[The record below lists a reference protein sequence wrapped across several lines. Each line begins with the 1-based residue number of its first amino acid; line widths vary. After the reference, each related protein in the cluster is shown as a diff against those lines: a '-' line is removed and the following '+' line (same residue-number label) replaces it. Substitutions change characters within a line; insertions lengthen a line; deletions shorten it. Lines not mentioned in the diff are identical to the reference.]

1 MERMRDMVDAT
12 PVYTDDVLRL
22 IHMKDEM
29 IYAKDIA
36 PILKMKPDVI
46 VKRVKDGS
54 WLPQYLGNYI
64 ISGRCVKFF
73 RIDFLRKGGW
83 IQ

>member
-1 MERMRDMVDAT
+1 MIDLT
-12 PVYTDDVLRL
+12 PVYTEPVLALMSRT
-22 IHMKDEM
+22 DEVVP
-29 IYAKDIA
+29 AAAIA
-36 PILKMKPDVI
+36 PIVRMHPSVI
-46 VKRVKDGS
+46 IHKAKNGEWPREIC
-54 WLPQYLGNYI
+54 NYV

>member
-1 MERMRDMVDAT
+1 MPQLNTEPT
-12 PVYTDDVLRL
+12 YTEEVIAL
-22 IHMKDEM
+22 MAMQEEVVP
-29 IYAKDIA
+29 AAVIA

-46 VKRVKDGS
+46 IKYAKDGE
-54 WLPQYLGNYI
+54 WPREICNYI
-64 ISGRCVKFF
+64 VSGTHVKFF

>member
-1 MERMRDMVDAT
+1 MTDIT
-12 PVYTDDVLRL
+12 PTYTDDVLRL

-29 IYAKDIA
+29 VCAKDIA

-46 VKRVKDGS
+46 IKYAKDGE
-54 WLPQYLGNYI
+54 WPREICNYI
-64 ISGRCVKFF
+64 VSGTHVKFF

>member
-1 MERMRDMVDAT
+1 MIDTT
-12 PVYTDDVLRL
+12 PVYTDDVMRL

-29 IYAKDIA
+29 VYAKDLA
-36 PILKMKPDVI
+36 PIVKIKPDVI
-46 VKRVKDGS
+46 IKYAKEDKWPRDICNFIV
-54 WLPQYLGNYI
+54 
-64 ISGRCVKFF
+64 SGTHVKFF

>member
-1 MERMRDMVDAT
+1 MGAAYSEE
-12 PVYTDDVLRL
+12 VLAL
-22 IHMKDEM
+22 MAMKDEVVP
-29 IYAKDIA
+29 ARVLA
-36 PILKMKPDVI
+36 PIVKMHPSVI
-46 VKRVKDGS
+46 VHKAKTGTWPREIC
-54 WLPQYLGNYI
+54 NYV

>member
-1 MERMRDMVDAT
+1 MVDT
-12 PVYTDDVLRL
+12 RPTYTDAVLALMARQEEVVPA
-22 IHMKDEM
+22 M
-29 IYAKDIA
+29 AIA
-36 PILKMKPDVI
+36 PIVKMHPSVI
-46 VKRVKDGS
+46 IAKAKAGEWPREVC
-54 WLPQYLGNYI
+54 NYV